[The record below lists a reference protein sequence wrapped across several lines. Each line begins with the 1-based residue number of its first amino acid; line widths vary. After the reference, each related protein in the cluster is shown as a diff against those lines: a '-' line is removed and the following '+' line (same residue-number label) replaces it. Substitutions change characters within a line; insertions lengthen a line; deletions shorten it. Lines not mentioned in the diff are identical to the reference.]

1 MTSGGP
7 GATSGNR
14 RAENARQARPRRPAS
29 STTATMRE
37 RFLAGED
44 VTDGVRPEVLLSW
57 YRCRDD
63 YAVDP
68 FQERAPSARQHEPS
82 QLLEEKV
89 VVSELAGVAKSIEAD
104 VEALGALVAVTDGRG
119 GILAAWG
126 DRSTLRQAEE
136 ANLTARFAWSE
147 QGAGTNGMGTAL
159 MSEGPIIIRGPEHWC
174 AGFHDWDC
182 AGVAVRDPVGR
193 APLGALDVS
202 SPKGPLPN
210 SVLSVLRKAQQTI
223 ETGLRDH
230 AVQTLRDLAAVYWE
244 EERASRGP
252 LAAADTG
259 GRLLLANAD
268 ARQYLGIV
276 RPERPRDLAAE
287 VPQLH
292 AALRQAVERAHSD
305 GTWVGV
311 AQLVIPGRGEMPISF
326 RPAVRDSR
334 LVGMLLGV
342 PGQDPDAETLMTAEA
357 AGAPAQLG
365 RLVGLQGDRMV
376 LVSAEEIRS
385 AEADGSYVWLD
396 TDRGR
401 LRVPERGMAALEQRL
416 RGHAFLRVHRHYLV
430 NPRRVKEMVPGSS
443 GSIWLVLDVPGSP
456 PVPVARRRAA
466 EVRRLLA
473 FP

>member
-1 MTSGGP
+1 
-7 GATSGNR
+7 
-14 RAENARQARPRRPAS
+14 
-29 STTATMRE
+29 MRE

-44 VTDGVRPEVLLSW
+44 VTGGVRPEVLLSW

-68 FQERAPSARQHEPS
+68 FQERAPSAREREPS

-89 VVSELAGVAKSIEAD
+89 VVTELAAVAKSIEAD
-104 VEALGALVAVTDGRG
+104 VEALGALVAITDGRG

-126 DRSTLRQAEE
+126 DRSTLRRADD
-136 ANLTARFAWSE
+136 ANLTARCAWSE

-159 MSEGPIIIRGPEHWC
+159 VSEGPIIIRGPEHWC

-182 AGVAVRDPVGR
+182 AGVAIRDPVGR

-202 SPKGPLPN
+202 SPKAPLPN
-210 SVLSVLRKAQQTI
+210 SVLTWLRRAQQAI
-223 ETGLRDH
+223 ESGLRDH
-230 AVQTLRDLAAVYWE
+230 AVRTLRDLSAVYWE
-244 EERASRGP
+244 EERAARGP
-252 LAAADTG
+252 LAATDTG

-305 GTWVGV
+305 GRWVGV
-311 AQLVIPGRGEMPISF
+311 AILSVPGRGETPISF
-326 RPAVRDSR
+326 RPAVKDDR

-342 PGQDPDAETLMTAEA
+342 PGQETDAETLTTEDAVPA
-357 AGAPAQLG
+357 AQPG
-365 RLVGLQGDRMV
+365 RLVGLHDDRMV
-376 LVSAEEIRS
+376 LVSAEEIRY

-416 RGHAFLRVHRHYLV
+416 ATHGFLRVHRHFLV
-430 NPRRVKEMVPGSS
+430 NPRRVKEMAPGPN
-443 GSIWLVLDVPGSP
+443 GSIWLVLDVPSGP

>member
-1 MTSGGP
+1 
-7 GATSGNR
+7 
-14 RAENARQARPRRPAS
+14 
-29 STTATMRE
+29 MRE

-68 FQERAPSARQHEPS
+68 FQERAPSAREHEPS

-126 DRSTLRQAEE
+126 DRATLRQAED

-223 ETGLRDH
+223 EAGLRDH

-252 LAAADTG
+252 LAAADTR

-305 GTWVGV
+305 GTWAGV
-311 AQLVIPGRGEMPISF
+311 AHLAIPGRGEMPISF

-342 PGQDPDAETLMTAEA
+342 PGQDTDAEPLAAAEA
-357 AGAPAQLG
+357 AEAPVQLG

-376 LVSAEEIRS
+376 LVSAEEIRF
-385 AEADGSYVWLD
+385 AEADGSYVWLE

-430 NPRRVKEMVPGSS
+430 NLRRVEEMVPGSN
-443 GSIWLVLDVPGSP
+443 GSIWLVLDAPAGP

-466 EVRRLLA
+466 EVRRLLVL
-473 FP
+473 P

>member
-1 MTSGGP
+1 
-7 GATSGNR
+7 
-14 RAENARQARPRRPAS
+14 
-29 STTATMRE
+29 MRE

-44 VTDGVRPEVLLSW
+44 VSDGVRPEVLLSW

-68 FQERAPSARQHEPS
+68 FQERAPSAREREPS
-82 QLLEEKV
+82 QLLEERV
-89 VVSELAGVAKSIEAD
+89 VVSELAGVAKSIEAE

-126 DRSTLRQAEE
+126 DRSTLRRAED

-159 MSEGPIIIRGPEHWC
+159 VSEGPIIIRGPEHWC

-193 APLGALDVS
+193 SPLGALDVS
-202 SPKGPLPN
+202 SPKAPLPN
-210 SVLSVLRKAQQTI
+210 SVLSWLRKAQQTI
-223 ETGLRDH
+223 ESGLRDH
-230 AVQTLRDLAAVYWE
+230 AVRTLRDLAAIYWE
-244 EERASRGP
+244 EERAARGP

-276 RPERPRDLAAE
+276 RPERPRDLAAD

-292 AALRQAVERAHSD
+292 AALRQAVERANSD

-311 AQLVIPGRGEMPISF
+311 AHLIVPGRGETPISF
-326 RPAVRDSR
+326 RPAVKDSQ

-342 PGQDPDAETLMTAEA
+342 PGEETDAETLTAA
-357 AGAPAQLG
+357 ADAGPRAQLG

-376 LVSAEEIRS
+376 LVSAEEIRY

-416 RGHAFLRVHRHYLV
+416 AGHGFLRVHRHYLV
-430 NPRRVKEMVPGSS
+430 NPQRVKEMVPGSN
-443 GSIWLVLDVPGSP
+443 GSIWLVLDVPAGS

-466 EVRRLLA
+466 EVRRVLA

>member
-1 MTSGGP
+1 
-7 GATSGNR
+7 
-14 RAENARQARPRRPAS
+14 
-29 STTATMRE
+29 MRE

-44 VTDGVRPEVLLSW
+44 VTAGVRPEVLLSW

-68 FQERAPSARQHEPS
+68 FQERAPSAREREPW
-82 QLLEEKV
+82 QVLEEKV
-89 VVSELAGVAKSIEAD
+89 VVTELAGVAKAIEAE
-104 VEALGALVAVTDGRG
+104 VEALGALVAITDGRG

-126 DRSTLRQAEE
+126 DRTTLRQADD
-136 ANLTARFAWSE
+136 ANLAARCAWSE

-159 MSEGPIIIRGPEHWC
+159 ESEGPIMIRGPEHWC

-182 AGVAVRDPVGR
+182 AGVAIRDPVAR
-193 APLGALDVS
+193 TPLGALDVS
-202 SPKGPLPN
+202 SPKAPLPN
-210 SVLSVLRKAQQTI
+210 SVLAWLRKAQQAI
-223 ETGLRDH
+223 EAGLRDH
-230 AVQTLRDLAAVYWE
+230 AVHTLRDLAAVYWE
-244 EERASRGP
+244 EERSARGP

-268 ARQYLGIV
+268 ARQYFGIV
-276 RPERPRDLAAE
+276 RPDRPRDLASE
-287 VPQLH
+287 SPQLH

-305 GTWVGV
+305 GRWMGV
-311 AQLVIPGRGEMPISF
+311 ANLVVPGRGETPISF
-326 RPAVRDSR
+326 RPAVKDQR
-334 LVGMLLGV
+334 LVGILLGV
-342 PGQDPDAETLMTAEA
+342 PGQQTDAEPLITGGEA
-357 AGAPAQLG
+357 LAPAQPG
-365 RLVGLQGDRMV
+365 RLVGLEGDRMV
-376 LVSAEEIRS
+376 LVSAEEIRY

-416 RGHAFLRVHRHYLV
+416 AGHGFLRVHRHYLV
-430 NPRRVKEMVPGSS
+430 NPRRVKEMAPGSN
-443 GSIWLVLDVPGSP
+443 GSIWLVLDVPAGP

>member
-1 MTSGGP
+1 
-7 GATSGNR
+7 
-14 RAENARQARPRRPAS
+14 
-29 STTATMRE
+29 MRE
-37 RFLAGED
+37 RFLAGDD

-57 YRCRDD
+57 FRCRDD

-68 FQERAPSARQHEPS
+68 FQERAPSAREREAS
-82 QLLEEKV
+82 QLLEERV
-89 VVSELAGVAKSIEAD
+89 VVSELAGAAKSIESE

-126 DRSTLRQAEE
+126 DRSTLRQAEG

-159 MSEGPIIIRGPEHWC
+159 VSEGPIIIRGPEHWC

-193 APLGALDVS
+193 APLGALDIS
-202 SPKGPLPN
+202 SPKSPLPN
-210 SVLSVLRKAQQTI
+210 SVLTWLRKAQQTI
-223 ETGLRDH
+223 EAGLRDH
-230 AVQTLRDLAAVYWE
+230 AVRSLRDLAAVYWE
-244 EERASRGP
+244 EERAASGP

-259 GRLLLANAD
+259 GRLLLANSD

-276 RPERPRDLAAE
+276 RPERPSDLAAE

-311 AQLVIPGRGEMPISF
+311 AHLAVAGRGEMPISF
-326 RPAVRDSR
+326 RPAVKDSR

-342 PGQDPDAETLMTAEA
+342 PDGGTDAEMLTTTDDS
-357 AGAPAQLG
+357 GAWARPG

-376 LVSAEEIRS
+376 LVSAEEIRY

-401 LRVPERGMAALEQRL
+401 LRVPERGMAALEQRVAAY
-416 RGHAFLRVHRHYLV
+416 GFLRVHRHYLV
-430 NPRRVKEMVPGSS
+430 NPRRVKEMVPGTN
-443 GSIWLVLDVPGSP
+443 GAIWLVLDVPSGP

-466 EVRRLLA
+466 EVRRALA
-473 FP
+473 VR

>member
-1 MTSGGP
+1 
-7 GATSGNR
+7 
-14 RAENARQARPRRPAS
+14 
-29 STTATMRE
+29 MRE
-37 RFLAGED
+37 RFLAGDD

-68 FQERAPSARQHEPS
+68 LQERAPSAREREPW

-89 VVSELAGVAKSIEAD
+89 VVTELAGVAKAIEAE
-104 VEALGALVAVTDGRG
+104 VEALGALVAITDGRG

-126 DRSTLRQAEE
+126 DRDTLRRAED
-136 ANLTARFAWSE
+136 ANLSARCAWSE

-159 MSEGPIIIRGPEHWC
+159 ESEGPIMIRGPEHWC

-182 AGVAVRDPVGR
+182 AGVAIRDPVAR
-193 APLGALDVS
+193 TPLGALDVS
-202 SPKGPLPN
+202 SPKAPLPN
-210 SVLSVLRKAQQTI
+210 SVLTWLRKAQQAI
-223 ETGLRDH
+223 EGELRDH
-230 AVQTLRDLAAVYWE
+230 AVHTLRDLAAVYWE
-244 EERASRGP
+244 EERSARGP

-268 ARQYLGIV
+268 ARRYFGIA
-276 RPERPRDLAAE
+276 RPDRPRDLAVE
-287 VPQLH
+287 SPRLH
-292 AALRQAVERAHSD
+292 AALRQAVERAHRD
-305 GTWVGV
+305 GEWMGV
-311 AQLVIPGRGEMPISF
+311 ANLVIPGRGETPVSF
-326 RPAVRDSR
+326 RPAVRDDR
-334 LVGMLLGV
+334 LVGILLGV
-342 PGQDPDAETLMTAEA
+342 PGRSTDAEPLTTGGESL
-357 AGAPAQLG
+357 APAQPG

-376 LVSAEEIRS
+376 LVSAGEIRY

-416 RGHAFLRVHRHYLV
+416 AGYGFLRVHRHYLV
-430 NPRRVKEMVPGSS
+430 NPRRVKEMAPGPN
-443 GSIWLVLDVPGSP
+443 GLICLVLDVTDGL

-473 FP
+473 LP

>member
-1 MTSGGP
+1 
-7 GATSGNR
+7 
-14 RAENARQARPRRPAS
+14 
-29 STTATMRE
+29 MRE

-44 VTDGVRPEVLLSW
+44 VTGGVRPEVLLSW

-68 FQERAPSARQHEPS
+68 LQERAPSAREREPS
-82 QLLEEKV
+82 QLLEERV
-89 VVSELAGVAKSIEAD
+89 VVSELAGCAKSIEAE

-159 MSEGPIIIRGPEHWC
+159 VSEGPIFIRGPEHWC
-174 AGFHDWDC
+174 EGFHDWDC

-202 SPKGPLPN
+202 SPKPLPN
-210 SVLSVLRKAQQTI
+210 SVVTWLRKAQQTI
-223 ETGLRDH
+223 ESGLRDH
-230 AVQTLRDLAAVYWE
+230 AVQTLRDLAAIYWE
-244 EERASRGP
+244 EERAARGP

-287 VPQLH
+287 VPHLH

-311 AQLVIPGRGEMPISF
+311 AKLVIPGRGEMPIAF
-326 RPAVRDSR
+326 RPAIKDARF
-334 LVGMLLGV
+334 VGMLLGV
-342 PGQDPDAETLMTAEA
+342 PGQETETDAETLFTASD
-357 AGAPAQLG
+357 AGTRAQPG

-376 LVSAEEIRS
+376 LVSAEEVRY

-416 RGHAFLRVHRHYLV
+416 GGYGFLRVHRHYLV
-430 NPRRVKEMVPGSS
+430 NPRRVKEMAPGSN
-443 GSIWLVLDVPGSP
+443 GSIWLVLDVPSGP

-473 FP
+473 LP

>member
-1 MTSGGP
+1 
-7 GATSGNR
+7 
-14 RAENARQARPRRPAS
+14 
-29 STTATMRE
+29 MRE

-68 FQERAPSARQHEPS
+68 LQERAPSAREREPS
-82 QLLEEKV
+82 QLFEEKV
-89 VVSELAGVAKSIEAD
+89 VVSELAGVARSIEAD

-126 DRSTLRQAEE
+126 DRSTLRQAED

-159 MSEGPIIIRGPEHWC
+159 VSEGPIIIRGPEHWC

-182 AGVAVRDPVGR
+182 AGVAVRDPVSR
-193 APLGALDVS
+193 VPLGALDVS
-202 SPKGPLPN
+202 SPKAPLPS
-210 SVLSVLRKAQQTI
+210 SVLTVLRKTQQTI
-223 ETGLRDH
+223 EAGLRDH
-230 AVQTLRDLAAVYWE
+230 AVRTLRDLAAVYWE
-244 EERASRGP
+244 EERAARGP

-311 AQLVIPGRGEMPISF
+311 ARLVIPGRGEMPISF

-342 PGQDPDAETLMTAEA
+342 PGGDTDAETLTAEV

-376 LVSAEEIRS
+376 LVSAEEVRY

-416 RGHAFLRVHRHYLV
+416 AAHGFLRVHRHYLV
-430 NPRRVKEMVPGSS
+430 NPRRVKEMVPGSN
-443 GSIWLVLDVPGSP
+443 GSIWLVLDVPAGA